1 MYNSGYVTIHVLLM
15 EMESHKVVDRSDK
28 SGRLH
33 SAK

>member
-1 MYNSGYVTIHVLLM
+1 MYNSGYVTIHVLM
-15 EMESHKVVDRSDK
+15 EMESHKVMDRSDK